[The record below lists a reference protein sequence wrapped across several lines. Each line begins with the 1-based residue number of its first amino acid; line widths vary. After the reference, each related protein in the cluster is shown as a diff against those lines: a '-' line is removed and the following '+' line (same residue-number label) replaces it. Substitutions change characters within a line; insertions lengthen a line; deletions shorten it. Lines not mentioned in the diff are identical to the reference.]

1 MENDEL
7 IHKYFEQQ
15 LSDEEK
21 VVFESLLQNDS
32 VFAKEVA
39 YQKNVK
45 KAITLNEREA
55 LKQTLQS
62 FESNKKQPKKTYQFW
77 SIAAVFLLFFGGLAW
92 FQFMQ
97 DSPEKLYQEYYQS
110 YPNVVAPA
118 VRGDKARNIKSEA
131 FYEYDS
137 ENYEKSL
144 ELFSKIY
151 TDEAVDYALFYQAMS
166 LMELERHQEAIALFE
181 KFETSYQTTFTPFVQ
196 WYKALSYLKI
206 KDKEKA
212 ISLLKELSKN
222 ENPQQQMAK
231 NLVAEL
237 E

>member
-1 MENDEL
+1 MENEAL
-7 IHKYFEQQ
+7 INKYFEQQ
-15 LSDEEK
+15 LTDKEK
-21 VVFESLLQNDS
+21 VMFESLLQNDS
-32 VFAKEVA
+32 EFAKEVA

-45 KAITLNEREA
+45 KAITLNERET

-110 YPNVVAPA
+110 YPNVVAPT
-118 VRGDKARNIKSEA
+118 VRGDNDRNIKSDA

-137 ENYEKSL
+137 GNYQKSL

-151 TDEAVDYALFYQAMS
+151 ADEEVDYALFYQAMS
-166 LMELERHQEAIALFE
+166 LMELKRYDEAIALFDT
-181 KFETSYQTTFTPFVQ
+181 FETSDQNAFSPFVK
-196 WYKALSYLKI
+196 WYKALSYLKTNE
-206 KDKEKA
+206 KEKA
-212 ISLLKELSKN
+212 IQLLKELSEK

-231 NLVAEL
+231 NLLAEL

>member
-7 IHKYFEQQ
+7 INKYFEQQ
-15 LSDEEK
+15 LSDQEK

-62 FESNKKQPKKTYQFW
+62 FETNKKQNNITQFW
-77 SIAAVFLLFFGGLAW
+77 YIAIVFLLFFGGLVW
-92 FQFMQ
+92 FQLMQ

-118 VRGDKARNIKSEA
+118 VRGDKEQNIKSEA

-151 TDEAVDYALFYQAMS
+151 TDEALDYALFYQAMS

-212 ISLLKELSKN
+212 ISILKKLSKK